1 MSEISFS
8 SYSYSITMRMSV
20 DEMTVRDKLTLLN
33 HLLETFGFM
42 QWAHENPIESEAFQ
56 LTWKKIMDENW
67 NK

>member
-42 QWAHENPIESEAFQ
+42 LWVHENPTESEAFQ
-56 LTWKKIMDENW
+56 LTWKKIMNENW

>member
-1 MSEISFS
+1 MPEISFS

-42 QWAHENPIESEAFQ
+42 QWAHENPTESEAFQ
-56 LTWKKIMDENW
+56 LMWKKIMDENW
-67 NK
+67 NR

>member
-1 MSEISFS
+1 MPEISFS

-42 QWAHENPIESEAFQ
+42 QWAHENPTESEAFQ
-56 LTWKKIMDENW
+56 LMWKKIMDENW